1 MTDEA
6 CEDPNAVHRWC
17 RFKEDVLHKHHF
29 HKNHFTLEDGEMR
42 GSFEDMFDIEL

>member
-17 RFKEDVLHKHHF
+17 RFKEDVLKHNF
-29 HKNHFTLEDGEMR
+29 YKNHFTLENDEMH